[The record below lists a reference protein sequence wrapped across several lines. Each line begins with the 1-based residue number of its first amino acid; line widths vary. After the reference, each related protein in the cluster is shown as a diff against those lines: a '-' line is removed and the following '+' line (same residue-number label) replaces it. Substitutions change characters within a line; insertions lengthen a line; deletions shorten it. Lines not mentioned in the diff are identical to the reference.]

1 MPLSPC
7 SRFLCC
13 LLWQS
18 VFLTYGPISGAWA
31 LRRRPDPTSKPTAA
45 GDVLLQI
52 QSEKNPAIHSGY
64 AVIHST
70 YGGDAMKVILRE
82 TIEPLGIA
90 GAEVDVK
97 KGYARNYLVPQGKA
111 VYATPQ
117 NRKFM
122 EQQRAKIDLQIA
134 RERKMAEELAQRLD
148 GVVCRIQAKAADET
162 RLYGSVSTRDIA
174 DALGAQGIEVPKRM
188 ILLKNPIK
196 EVGTYQV
203 PIRVY

>member
-1 MPLSPC
+1 
-7 SRFLCC
+7 
-13 LLWQS
+13 
-18 VFLTYGPISGAWA
+18 
-31 LRRRPDPTSKPTAA
+31 
-45 GDVLLQI
+45 
-52 QSEKNPAIHSGY
+52 
-64 AVIHST
+64 
-70 YGGDAMKVILRE
+70 MKVILRE

-203 PIRVY
+203 PVRVYKDLEPEITVEVTRA